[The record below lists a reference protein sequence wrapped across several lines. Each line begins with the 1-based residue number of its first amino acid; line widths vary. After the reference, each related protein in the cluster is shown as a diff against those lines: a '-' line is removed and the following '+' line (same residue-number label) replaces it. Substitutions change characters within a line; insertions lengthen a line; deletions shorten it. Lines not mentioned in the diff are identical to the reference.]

1 MSIQDKVIIW
11 LLIGYIIFLLVEGIL
26 FDEIQRWKSIYNE
39 EKRKNQL
46 MHDELEH
53 RYSEGWSDGYNE
65 RRNERW

>member
-26 FDEIQRWKSIYNE
+26 FDEIQKWKSISNE

-46 MHDELEH
+46 MHEELEK
-53 RYSEGWSDGYNE
+53 RYDEGWSDGYNE